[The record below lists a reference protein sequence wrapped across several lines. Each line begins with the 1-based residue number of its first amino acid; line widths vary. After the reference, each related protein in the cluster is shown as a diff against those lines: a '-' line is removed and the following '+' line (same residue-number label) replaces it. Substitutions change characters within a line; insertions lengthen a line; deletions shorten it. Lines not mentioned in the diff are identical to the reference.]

1 MIEIMIGDNSYN
13 MLLDDNLGIRLIKM
27 KQREKLD
34 IRIWLQLVEGS
45 WKSFFL
51 ALDID

>member
-1 MIEIMIGDNSYN
+1 MIKMNSYN
-13 MLLDDNLGIRLIKM
+13 ILLDDNLGIRLIKM
-27 KQREKLD
+27 KQREKKVD
-34 IRIWLQLVEGS
+34 IRIWLQLVEGF